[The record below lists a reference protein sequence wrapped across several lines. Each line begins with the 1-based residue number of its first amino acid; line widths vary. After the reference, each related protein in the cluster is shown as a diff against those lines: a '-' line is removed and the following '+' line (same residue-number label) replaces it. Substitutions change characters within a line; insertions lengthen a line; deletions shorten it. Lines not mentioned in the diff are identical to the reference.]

1 MICQLFCSGETQ
13 FMFMLTLLYMFVG
26 LGTQENDVAALVE
39 KLGEMIPVLSCTLC
53 FRQDFKDEVLQ
64 QASLSYIEDQSWP
77 GLGGVR

>member
-1 MICQLFCSGETQ
+1 
-13 FMFMLTLLYMFVG
+13 MFMLTVVLCVCVA

-39 KLGEMIPVLSCTLC
+39 KLGEMIPVLSCTLR